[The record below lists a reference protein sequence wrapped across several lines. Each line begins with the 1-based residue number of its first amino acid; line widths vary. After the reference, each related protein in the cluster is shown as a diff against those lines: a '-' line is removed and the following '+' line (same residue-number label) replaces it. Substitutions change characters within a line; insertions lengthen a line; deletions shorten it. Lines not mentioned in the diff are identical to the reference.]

1 MQSKGSFHKAK
12 MIQKLHST
20 ITHKILT
27 LYALT
32 LKTHCTIEKASQL
45 KKKIA
50 TLLTNQFYL
59 VHLSP

>member
-50 TLLTNQFYL
+50 TLLTN
-59 VHLSP
+59 

>member
-12 MIQKLHST
+12 MIQKLQST

-27 LYALT
+27 LYAPT

-45 KKKIA
+45 KKKS
-50 TLLTNQFYL
+50 Q
-59 VHLSP
+59 SC